1 MTDYPQWSTIKPI
14 LDDPNVSDSDKQR
27 LLNTYAQEAAYG
39 SPAGVVFGGDSTV
52 NPDYAKN
59 YDQIQQYAKQ
69 YGSTDS
75 FDKAEQVNGASGM
88 FGDKLVKDNQAAGKQ
103 AFQDQLQR
111 AQNDQQT
118 AQANTD
124 LTTQAGKTVAQGGS
138 GAATSD
144 DILQPGSRGMHFFE
158 YFIPP
163 YKSWTGSGPDLTND
177 IEKVYDNLRGINF
190 AKFRADATQLTMS
203 HGKLTDIT
211 MNLSTDTNSLGG
223 FWQGAAAQAAQ
234 QYCGTFIQNAQTV
247 TDGTTAASQ
256 VISDSMKAIETAVL
270 QRAQAVLKM
279 YATDIGG
286 FSPNDIMQIIDA
298 AKNQAGDD
306 ELRGMAKWNVFSNV
320 DWGDT
325 NCNGDLSQNVKN
337 LVAMDAT
344 NWLNNT
350 FVPTFNQKKQSFD
363 TITKSTHDTVG
374 QSFDSMNQALGK
386 INPNPFSDLSKGI
399 VVPSGGSTSGGS
411 GSGSGSGGSGSGS
424 GGAGSGAGSGGSGS
438 GSGGSGSG
446 GGGSTMPS
454 GVGGGGSGSGTGGG
468 TGGGGT
474 GAGTGGGGT
483 GGGTGSGASGSG
495 AGSGTPSIPTPSM
508 PTMPSGAGGTDT
520 GTGGSGSG
528 TGGSGTGGGGTGTGG
543 TGSGATTPSGFT
555 PPDMGAGTG
564 LPTGLPTGGTTPTG
578 AGTGT
583 PETLTV
589 QHGDH
594 TMTMTSPDQQ
604 GTMQLTTKD
613 ANGQTK
619 TYDVDFGKGTGTSG
633 LPGTGTAL
641 PGTAV
646 PTGAA
651 GDQSFGPSGV
661 QHITPDASGNAVIH
675 DGNTTITAH
684 EQPSGEVKVT
694 VDDGSGQ
701 PTTYT
706 LAPGST
712 TGAAGSTIGAATDPL
727 AAATNPSAAVPTTTP
742 TTHPVSAGFSAP
754 TPSSPGIA
762 ATPVDTTQAAGFTA
776 PPTATPDPSMAGAT
790 ASGAGYTTGS
800 DAYQVPA
807 SQSTTLSSVLSA
819 SADPG
824 IGGTVGT
831 TDPSAFSQGLHD
843 PGSHDPGIGGA
854 VGGTDSSTAFSQGH
868 GGDVHG
874 GGDSHG
880 LHDAAAGVIGG
891 GHAAGHLSG
900 HHHHHHDGGHDT
912 FGGSATAPGH
922 PGVAGRDVT
931 PMGQPSGAGLASAPG
946 EALNQGQQGQSGQ
959 PGGMPQMGAPG
970 GGGQGGDQQRGAN
983 QWRTQG
989 RLFEDAG
996 ADETIGRFSGTLDD
1010 GR

>member
-1 MTDYPQWSTIKPI
+1 MTDYPQWSAIKPI
-14 LDDPNVSDSDKQR
+14 LDDPNVSNSDKQR

-39 SPAGVVFGGDSTV
+39 SPTGVVFGGDSTI

-69 YGSTDS
+69 YGATDS
-75 FDKAEQVNGASGM
+75 FDKAEKVNNASGM
-88 FGDKLVKDNQAAGKQ
+88 FGPKLVTENQAAGKQ

-111 AQNDQQT
+111 AKNDQQT

-124 LTTQAGKTVAQGGS
+124 LTNQAGNTVAQGGS
-138 GAATSD
+138 GVATSD
-144 DILQPGSRGMHFFE
+144 DLLQPGSRGMHFFE

-163 YKSWTGSGPDLTND
+163 YRKWTGGGPDLAND

-190 AKFRADATQLTMS
+190 AKFRADATQLTTS

-286 FSPNDIMQIIDA
+286 FSPNDIMQLIDA
-298 AKNQAGDD
+298 AKNQASDD
-306 ELRGMAKWNVFSNV
+306 ELREMAKWNVFSNV

-363 TITKSTHDTVG
+363 QITKSTHDTVG

-399 VVPSGGSTSGGS
+399 VVPSGSGSGGS
-411 GSGSGSGGSGSGS
+411 GSGSGSGGSGSG
-424 GGAGSGAGSGGSGS
+424 GSGS
-438 GSGGSGSG
+438 GSGGTGAGSGSGGSGSGSG

-454 GVGGGGSGSGTGGG
+454 GVGGGGSGGGGDTGGG
-468 TGGGGT
+468 TG
-474 GAGTGGGGT
+474 GAGTGGGG
-483 GGGTGSGASGSG
+483 SGSG
-495 AGSGTPSIPTPSM
+495 SGTGTPTIPTPSM
-508 PTMPSGAGGTDT
+508 PTMPSG
-520 GTGGSGSG
+520 TGGGDAGSG
-528 TGGSGTGGGGTGTGG
+528 TGAGGTGAGGTGAGDTGAGGAGSGG
-543 TGSGATTPSGFT
+543 TGSGGGGTTPSGFT
-555 PPDMGAGTG
+555 PPDLGGGSGIGADGGGSGVPTGLPGSTDPSTG
-564 LPTGLPTGGTTPTG
+564 LPTGTQPG
-578 AGTGT
+578 AGT

-594 TMTMTSPDQQ
+594 TMTMTSPDQH
-604 GTMQLTTKD
+604 GTMQLTMKD

-619 TYDVDFGKGTGTSG
+619 TYDIDFGKGTGTG
-633 LPGTGTAL
+633 GGPGTGAT
-641 PGTAV
+641 
-646 PTGAA
+646 PT
-651 GDQSFGPSGV
+651 DQSFGPSGV
-661 QHITPDASGNAVIH
+661 QHVTPGANGDAVIH
-675 DGNTTITAH
+675 DGSTTITAH
-684 EQPSGEVKVT
+684 EQPTGEVKVT

-706 LAPGST
+706 LGPSST
-712 TGAAGSTIGAATDPL
+712 TGATADPLTAAGTTTDPSV
-727 AAATNPSAAVPTTTP
+727 AGVPTSAPIPTTP
-742 TTHPVSAGFSAP
+742 
-754 TPSSPGIA
+754 GIPA
-762 ATPVDTTQAAGFTA
+762 QPVDTTAQPMDTTRTAGFTD
-776 PPTATPDPSMAGAT
+776 PSTATQDPSPVGAS
-790 ASGAGYTTGS
+790 ASADGYTTGS
-800 DAYQVPA
+800 DAYQVPDT
-807 SQSTTLSSVLSA
+807 QSTTLSSVLSA

-824 IGGTVGT
+824 IGGMVGGS
-831 TDPSAFSQGLHD
+831 DPSAFSQGVHD
-843 PGSHDPGIGGA
+843 PGFGGV
-854 VGGTDSSTAFSQGH
+854 VGSPAAFAQGH
-868 GGDVHG
+868 GGVHG
-874 GGDSHG
+874 GDAN
-880 LHDAAAGVIGG
+880 DAAVGG
-891 GHAAGHLSG
+891 GDAAGHFQG
-900 HHHHHHDGGHDT
+900 HHHQHHHGGDHET
-912 FGGSATAPGH
+912 FGGPGH
-922 PGVAGRDVT
+922 AGVAGRDVT
-931 PMGQPSGAGLASAPG
+931 PMGQPGGAGLASAPND
-946 EALNQGQQGQSGQ
+946 ALNQGHQGQPQS
-959 PGGMPQMGAPG
+959 GGMPMMGAPG
-970 GGGQGGDQQRGAN
+970 GGGQGGDQQRGQN
-983 QWRTQG
+983 QWRTHG

-996 ADETIGRFSGTLDD
+996 GDETIGRFSGTLDD